1 MFPLL
6 TYRTPDQVFY
16 LPSML
21 AANLPLVYLSMT
33 PCLLDQLSIP
43 PSLMCWFVFV
53 FIALPSL
60 LTSAKCTEPS
70 NWFLQTNLHRF
81 VWRKCLN
88 EPLKGYRMTRVTFEC
103 QLPHL
108 LQTYQWSGDFFP
120 CCPLAAQAMKN
131 SFYVE
136 TTVWLELTQFK
147 MPLNCKNNSRSYSS
161 ASGIRVNL
169 LFCWCHMRFSQI
181 DGCTNW
187 LRNWQKKLNRPTPR
201 NRSSDQFRLTVSEL
215 LTSDYLTKRLL
226 VSDIAKTF
234 DVLGWFSP
242 SIIKTKLLLQRCW
255 EQKLNWDD
263 PVSSAMY
270 DAWYNWRSS
279 LQKNVFT
286 LLLWHISN
294 HLFWTLR
301 VSVMHQNMP
310 SLPTDDWPLRKCWGH
325 SDNIKYQGSSDKAI
339 DDTSSWIMWTITY
352 WLI

>member
-1 MFPLL
+1 MS
-6 TYRTPDQVFY
+6 QWAIEG
-16 LPSML
+16 LPHDKGHLWVS
-21 AANLPLVYLSMT
+21 ASSFATNISVKW
-33 PCLLDQLSIP
+33 
-43 PSLMCWFVFV
+43 WF
-53 FIALPSL
+53 LSL
-60 LTSAKCTEPS
+60 LSTSCSS
-70 NWFLQTNLHRF
+70 NKKFILCRDDCLTGTDTVQDAIELQ
-81 VWRKCLN
+81 
-88 EPLKGYRMTRVTFEC
+88 E
-103 QLPHL
+103 QLQEL
-108 LQTYQWSGDFFP
+108 LLSKWNTSKP
-120 CCPLAAQAMKN
+120 
-131 SFYVE
+131 
-136 TTVWLELTQFK
+136 TVLLV
-147 MPLNCKNNSRSYSS
+147 SYE
-161 ASGIRVNL
+161 IQPD
-169 LFCWCHMRFSQI
+169 WW
-181 DGCTNW
+181 CTNW

-279 LQKNVFT
+279 LRKNVFT
-286 LLLWHISN
+286 LLLWHISSN

-352 WLI
+352 WLIYFTTRVKYLKFHLPMFAHGQIALLCTTGWMEALGVSSALKEVALSGRRLLTRGWSFLRSFCTWMKQIRKPELWDSRIPTT

>member
-1 MFPLL
+1 
-6 TYRTPDQVFY
+6 
-16 LPSML
+16 
-21 AANLPLVYLSMT
+21 
-33 PCLLDQLSIP
+33 
-43 PSLMCWFVFV
+43 
-53 FIALPSL
+53 
-60 LTSAKCTEPS
+60 
-70 NWFLQTNLHRF
+70 
-81 VWRKCLN
+81 
-88 EPLKGYRMTRVTFEC
+88 
-103 QLPHL
+103 
-108 LQTYQWSGDFFP
+108 
-120 CCPLAAQAMKN
+120 
-131 SFYVE
+131 
-136 TTVWLELTQFK
+136 

-201 NRSSDQFRLTVSEL
+201 NRSSDQFRLTVSKL

-242 SIIKTKLLLQRCW
+242 SIIKTKLLLQHCW

-279 LQKNVFT
+279 LRKNVFT

-310 SLPTDDWPLRKCWGH
+310 SLLTDDWPLWKCWGH
-325 SDNIKYQGSSDKAI
+325 SGNIKYQGSSDKAI

-352 WLI
+352 WLIYFTTRVKYLKFHLPMFAHGQIALLCTTGWMEALGVSSRKPCVDYHWTHPTWELKSHQWLRPSSRLCLERSGSVW